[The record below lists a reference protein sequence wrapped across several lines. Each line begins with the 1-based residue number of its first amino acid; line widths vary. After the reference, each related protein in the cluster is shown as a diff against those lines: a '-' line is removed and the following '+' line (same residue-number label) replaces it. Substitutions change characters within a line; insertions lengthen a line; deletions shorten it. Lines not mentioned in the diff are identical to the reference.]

1 MITNSM
7 KHVKKLGIYSFI
19 IIIFFSSC
27 RKSVLN
33 MQEVPYLDTSVHHYD
48 TINTHIDSTDDG
60 NMLMGNL
67 SNAVADTIQPDNYL
81 MVKQYYALSYNRS
94 RSIPNWVSWHVKLAD
109 LGTITRQDDFRADSS
124 LPPSWFYADETSYFN
139 SGFDRG
145 HNCPSGDRTSTVAA
159 NSSTFLMTNMIPQAP
174 YLNQQTWGLLEDSIR
189 QLVHK
194 GNEVFVIMGSYGSG
208 GTGNNGSAT
217 AIANGKVTVPAN
229 VWKVIVVIP
238 DGSQDLI
245 RVSAST
251 RVIAVNTP
259 NINTVNRNWKL
270 YRTSVDNIEAL
281 TGYNILSNVTPSIQ
295 QTIES
300 KIDNL

>member
-1 MITNSM
+1 MYMNQ
-7 KHVKKLGIYSFI
+7 VNKLAFYSFI

-27 RKSVLN
+27 RKSVIN
-33 MQEVPYLDTSVHHYD
+33 ADNVPYLDTSIHHFD
-48 TINTHIDSTDDG
+48 TSNSNIDSTDDG

-67 SNAVADTIQPDNYL
+67 SNALLDTIQPDNYL
-81 MVKQYYALSYNRS
+81 MVKTFYSLCYNRS
-94 RSIPNWVSWHVKLAD
+94 RGIPNWVSWHVKLAD

-124 LPPSWFYADETSYFN
+124 LPPSWFYVDETSYLN

-189 QLVHK
+189 QLVHN

-208 GTGNNGSAT
+208 GIGNNGAAT
-217 AIANGKVTVPAN
+217 AIANGRITVPAN

-238 DGSQDLI
+238 DGNQDLS
-245 RVSAST
+245 RVNAST

-259 NINTVNRNWKL
+259 NINTVNRNWKV

-281 TGYNILSNVTPSIQ
+281 TGYNILSNVAPSVQ
-295 QTIES
+295 QIIEP